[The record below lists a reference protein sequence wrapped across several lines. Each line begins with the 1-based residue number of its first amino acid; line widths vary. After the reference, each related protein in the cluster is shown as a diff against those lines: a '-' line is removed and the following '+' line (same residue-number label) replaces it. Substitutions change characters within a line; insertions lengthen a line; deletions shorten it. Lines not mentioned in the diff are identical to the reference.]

1 MKKTK
6 DTDYLHISTRI
17 RCVEGQL
24 MNSTQLYR
32 LAESKDAQEA
42 EKLLE
47 EKGWPAFDWRDMLK
61 LEQVISQRRQQMM
74 DLLYAHCPR
83 PEMIE
88 VFRLKYDYH
97 NIKAILKGD
106 AQQVDPTRLLSSAG
120 LIPPRGL
127 LRMIREGD
135 LEGMDPVMAQAVET
149 AKEMLERTG
158 DPQLSDMV
166 LDRAEKE
173 ETLKKARESG
183 SDFLTGYVQR
193 TIDCCNLRTAL
204 RLGRMGKGLDYA
216 QRAILPG
223 GTIAPETFYA
233 PMTREELPR
242 LLAGT
247 CLEALEGQA
256 LDALEGRGFA
266 LLDKACDDLLIEYA
280 RFARQ
285 VPFGEET
292 VIGYLLAC
300 EAEYN
305 AVRSVLAGKN
315 AGLSQDKIMERLR
328 ICYAV

>member
-32 LAESKDAQEA
+32 LAESKDAQEV

-74 DLLYAHCPR
+74 DLLYVHCPR

-120 LIPPRGL
+120 LIPPREL

-166 LDRAEKE
+166 LDRVEKE

-223 GTIAPETFYA
+223 GTIAPEAFYA

-247 CLEALEGQA
+247 CLETLESQA
-256 LDALEGRGFA
+256 LDALE
-266 LLDKACDDLLIEYA
+266 
-280 RFARQ
+280 
-285 VPFGEET
+285 
-292 VIGYLLAC
+292 
-300 EAEYN
+300 EA
-305 AVRSVLAGKN
+305 
-315 AGLSQDKIMERLR
+315 
-328 ICYAV
+328 

>member
-120 LIPPRGL
+120 LIPPREL

-135 LEGMDPVMAQAVET
+135 LEGMDPVMAQACLLYT
-149 AKEMLERTG
+149 SYSRIMALG
-158 DPQLSDMV
+158 LSGAVVGSVVNKMGAMGGGGIIGV
-166 LDRAEKE
+166 LLFVVVAIIGH
-173 ETLKKARESG
+173 TFNIAISVLGA
-183 SDFLTGYVQR
+183 YVH
-193 TIDCCNLRTAL
+193 TS
-204 RLGRMGKGLDYA
+204 RLQYIEFFGRFYEDGGRMMHPL
-216 QRAILPG
+216 
-223 GTIAPETFYA
+223 
-233 PMTREELPR
+233 
-242 LLAGT
+242 
-247 CLEALEGQA
+247 
-256 LDALEGRGFA
+256 
-266 LLDKACDDLLIEYA
+266 
-280 RFARQ
+280 
-285 VPFGEET
+285 
-292 VIGYLLAC
+292 
-300 EAEYN
+300 
-305 AVRSVLAGKN
+305 
-315 AGLSQDKIMERLR
+315 KIKTKYVDVVKED
-328 ICYAV
+328 

>member
-1 MKKTK
+1 
-6 DTDYLHISTRI
+6 
-17 RCVEGQL
+17 
-24 MNSTQLYR
+24 
-32 LAESKDAQEA
+32 
-42 EKLLE
+42 
-47 EKGWPAFDWRDMLK
+47 
-61 LEQVISQRRQQMM
+61 
-74 DLLYAHCPR
+74 
-83 PEMIE
+83 MIE

-120 LIPPRGL
+120 LIPPREL

-223 GTIAPETFYA
+223 GTIAPEAFYA

-247 CLEALEGQA
+247 CLETLESQA